1 MKSQR
6 FILLAMLI
14 ALGIVLQIFESTL
27 PLLSGVPGGKLG
39 LANICTLLCICLLDP
54 PSVFLLAAA
63 RPLLAGLLY
72 GGALQMLYSI
82 SGSLLAAAVMLFC
95 VRKWRGVSLLGAGVL
110 GAAAHNTAQIAVAA
124 VLYGNIYIF
133 TYLPVL
139 IILSLCSG
147 YFTGLC
153 CTIIVRHTAMG
164 RLKNK

>member
-82 SGSLLAAAVMLFC
+82 SGGLLAAAVMLFC
-95 VRKWRGVSLLGAGVL
+95 VRKWRGVGRCLGPACWAL
-110 GAAAHNTAQIAVAA
+110 RRTIRRKSPSR
-124 VLYGNIYIF
+124 LFYMETFIF
-133 TYLPVL
+133 LH
-139 IILSLCSG
+139 ICR
-147 YFTGLC
+147 F
-153 CTIIVRHTAMG
+153 
-164 RLKNK
+164 